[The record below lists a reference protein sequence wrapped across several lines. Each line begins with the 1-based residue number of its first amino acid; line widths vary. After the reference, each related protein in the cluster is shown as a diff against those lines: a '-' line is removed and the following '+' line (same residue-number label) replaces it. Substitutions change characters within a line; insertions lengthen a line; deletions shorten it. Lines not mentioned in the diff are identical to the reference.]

1 MNEKKKYQKF
11 YGKPIFLNLFLLVL
25 NLGLFVSKIIFAKLT
40 NSLALQADAFDSLT
54 DIIMVVASLVGLTY
68 SNKKPNEQF
77 PYGYYKIE
85 NIISL
90 IISLFLFYTA
100 YNIIIQATSEIYLF
114 LIGTV
119 KVIFI
124 TPNSFIFLLV
134 SFLISVLITLY
145 LKIVGKNTE
154 SPIIQAEASEKF
166 YDVFISIAVIIGFIS
181 AIYNIVLIDTILGL
195 LIAIFIIKGGY
206 DLFITST
213 KTLLDAVIDFE
224 SRTELYNLI
233 KKFPMVR
240 DIEKLEIRSYGRY
253 IFLEIDICLNK
264 ELNLT
269 QINTLKNLI
278 SEEIQS
284 KFSQIFKIIIIT
296 QIKGKQ
302 IIKVSVPLIENKD
315 LDSKIASHFGEAPFF
330 AFLELFPEKN
340 GFLPEYYIITNKFK
354 NVEKRKGILI
364 AEWLTSEKID
374 KLYLKQ
380 ELKKGPMLIFEKS
393 LVKVIVTELNILK
406 DILNWEINNQE
417 IK

>member
-1 MNEKKKYQKF
+1 MRVKKKYQKF

-25 NLGLFVSKIIFAKLT
+25 NLGLFISKIVFAQIT

-54 DIIMVVASLVGLTY
+54 DIIMAIASLIGLIY
-68 SNKKPNEQF
+68 SNKKPNEKF

-100 YNIIIQATSEIYLF
+100 YNIIIQAASEIYLYI
-114 LIGTV
+114 IGSM

-124 TPNSFIFLLV
+124 TPSTFIFLLV
-134 SFLISVLITLY
+134 FLLISILLTFY
-145 LKIVGKNTE
+145 LKIVGKKTK

-166 YDVFISIAVIIGFIS
+166 YDVFISIAVILGFIS
-181 AIYNIVLIDTILGL
+181 ALYNLILIDTILGL
-195 LIAIFIIKGGY
+195 LISVFIIKGGY

-224 SRTELYNLI
+224 SRTELYSLI

-240 DIEKLEIRSYGRY
+240 DIDKLEIRSYGRY
-253 IFLEIDICLNK
+253 IFLEIDICLKK
-264 ELNLT
+264 ELHLT
-269 QINTLKNLI
+269 QIDTLKNLI
-278 SEEIQS
+278 SYEIQS

-296 QIKGKQ
+296 RIKEKQ
-302 IIKVSVPLIENKD
+302 VIKISVPLINNKD
-315 LDSKIASHFGEAPFF
+315 LDSEIATHFGEAPFF
-330 AFLELFPEKN
+330 AYLEIFPEQN
-340 GFLPEYYIITNKFK
+340 GILSGYNIFTNKFK
-354 NVEKRKGILI
+354 NIEKRKGILI
-364 AEWLTSEKID
+364 SEWLTSEKID

-393 LVKVIVTELNILK
+393 LVQVIITELKTLK
-406 DILNWEINNQE
+406 DILDWEIKNQ
-417 IK
+417 